1 MKLTTLICIAMF
13 AGSILSGC
21 GKSTPE
27 EFREQGKKYFAQEKY
42 AQARD
47 CFGKA
52 LNANPSDRE
61 LLYLMGMAYRK
72 DQMYDSA
79 ISALRRVDLLYP
91 HDREIKQNL
100 YDVAMALQDW
110 SVARSALK
118 GLMDLN
124 AAPKHPWK
132 IMADLWRRSDHPG
145 NTYAAAKM
153 ALLEDRED
161 ADLWVL
167 AANTAYLVDSAQASI
182 AYIDTAI
189 AKFGATDLLIANR
202 GTYLSFAKKY
212 DSAEVVFRQ
221 LLAKDSSSAQYQL
234 SLAHALSAQS
244 SRAKQQEA
252 LEYYRKVA
260 PKLGPEFQLD
270 SIIKDLEGKL
280 K

>member
-1 MKLTTLICIAMF
+1 MKLLTLLSITIF
-13 AGSILSGC
+13 AGVALHGC
-21 GKSTPE
+21 GKPTPE
-27 EFREQGKKYFAQEKY
+27 EYREQGKKYFAQEKY

-47 CFGKA
+47 SFGKA

-61 LLYLMGMAYRK
+61 LLYLMGIAYRK

-79 ISALRRVDLLYP
+79 LSALRRVDLLHP
-91 HDREIKQNL
+91 QDREIKQNL
-100 YDVAMALQDW
+100 YDVAMALNDW
-110 SVARSALK
+110 PVARSALK
-118 GLMDLN
+118 GLMDVH
-124 AAPKHPWK
+124 AAPPHPWK

-145 NTYAAAKM
+145 NTYAAAKL
-153 ALLEDRED
+153 ALLEDPED
-161 ADLWVL
+161 AQMWVL
-167 AANTAYLVDSAQASI
+167 AANSAYLVDSAQASL

-212 DSAEVVFRQ
+212 DSAEVVFRE
-221 LLAKDSSSAQYQL
+221 LIAKDSGSAQYQL

-244 SRAKQQEA
+244 SRTKQKEA